1 MKPIIISGKI
11 GSGKSTLCNLFEKAG
26 YQIINTD
33 LVAKKLIMGK
43 IEIQQELIKHFE
55 DDVLDNGNISTS
67 KLRDILCASKRN
79 KEIIDSIVHPSVFDE
94 LHKIINESND
104 KIIIEIPLIE
114 TCNSLKVE
122 YTLVFVNTNR
132 EIRQS
137 RYLLDKNSD
146 EDIFNKLDNYQ
157 TNTTLSINIAD
168 YIITNNDSM
177 DELIIEFIQL
187 YENLKNE

>member
-1 MKPIIISGKI
+1 M
-11 GSGKSTLCNLFEKAG
+11 
-26 YQIINTD
+26 
-33 LVAKKLIMGK
+33 
-43 IEIQQELIKHFE
+43 
-55 DDVLDNGNISTS
+55 
-67 KLRDILCASKRN
+67 CASKRN

-168 YIITNNDSM
+168 HVITNNDSM
-177 DELIIEFIQL
+177 DELIIEFNQL

>member
-11 GSGKSTLCNLFEKAG
+11 GSGKSTLCNLFEKSG

-177 DELIIEFIQL
+177 DELIIEFNQL